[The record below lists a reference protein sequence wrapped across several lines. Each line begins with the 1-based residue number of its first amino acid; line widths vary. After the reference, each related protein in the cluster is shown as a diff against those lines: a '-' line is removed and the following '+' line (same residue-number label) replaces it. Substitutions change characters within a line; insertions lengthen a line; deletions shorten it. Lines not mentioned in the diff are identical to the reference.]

1 MRAESRGTGSRA
13 GTGDAETQV
22 RDLRNAL
29 TESPE
34 NPVLLTALGSF
45 LVDLGRYDEAERELR
60 RALRLD
66 PMATEA
72 RLELG
77 VLYFRRGLYARA
89 DEELRVACSQDPE
102 NGHAHLCRGEVLNQ
116 LGRIDEALDTLQR
129 SADLDP
135 VPRAYYLMGILYD
148 RKHLANEANAMYQR
162 AREVSGRS

>member
-1 MRAESRGTGSRA
+1 MRAESGGTGPRA
-13 GTGDAETQV
+13 GADDPEGQI

-29 TESPE
+29 TESPD
-34 NPVLLTALGSF
+34 NPVLLTALGSS
-45 LVDLGRYDEAERELR
+45 LVDLGRFDDAEQELR

-66 PMATEA
+66 PTVTEA

-89 DEELRVACSQDPE
+89 DEELRVACTQDPE

-129 SADLDP
+129 AADLDP

-148 RKHLANEANAMYQR
+148 RKHLQNEANAMYRR
-162 AREVSGRS
+162 ARELSDRS